1 MLLFYLTLKKIN
13 FITMSNF
20 QSYKTITD
28 RLKSLGDKLSTD
40 KLSTEELD
48 EFESLSRQLFERA
61 LILNY
66 KAKEVLVHGEK
77 DKPQQDV
84 LETHSEPELKE
95 EKKAEVKE
103 EEVDTG
109 EIQFDFSSDMDALE
123 DVDQSSESNE
133 VEVKSET
140 TPKSEIAEATEKVAE
155 AKTFE
160 SRAPEDTIN
169 DNFDD
174 EKQQSFYERFQKVH
188 NESIGD
194 RLGASKLSTLKNA
207 IGLNDKMQFISEL
220 FAGETDAFNKS
231 IEALDQQPSNE
242 DARRTLSQI
251 ASKHTWDEENP
262 LVEEFARLI
271 ERRYVE
277 E

>member
-1 MLLFYLTLKKIN
+1 
-13 FITMSNF
+13 MSNF
-20 QSYKTITD
+20 QSYKTLTD
-28 RLKSLGDKLSTD
+28 RLKSLGDKLSSE

-66 KAKEVLVHGEK
+66 KAKEAQVHGEK
-77 DKPQQDV
+77 DWPQEGV
-84 LETHSEPELKE
+84 INTKSEPELKE
-95 EKKAEVKE
+95 EKKDVVKE

-109 EIQFDFSSDMDALE
+109 EIQFDFSSDMDAVE
-123 DVDQSSESNE
+123 DVDQPSETNE
-133 VEVKSET
+133 VGVKPET
-140 TPKSEIAEATEKVAE
+140 TPKSEIEEATENAAE
-155 AKTFE
+155 AKTVE
-160 SRAPEDTIN
+160 NSASEDTIN

-220 FAGETDAFNKS
+220 FAGEADAFNKS

-242 DARRTLSQI
+242 DARKTLSQI

>member
-1 MLLFYLTLKKIN
+1 
-13 FITMSNF
+13 MSNF

-28 RLKSLGDKLSTD
+28 RLKSLGDKLSSD

-48 EFESLSRQLFERA
+48 EFESLSRLLFERA

-66 KAKEVLVHGEK
+66 KAKEAQVHGEN
-77 DKPQQDV
+77 DKSKGATLDIDS
-84 LETHSEPELKE
+84 ETELIE
-95 EKKAEVKE
+95 EKQTEIKE
-103 EEVDTG
+103 EETDTG
-109 EIQFDFSSDMDALE
+109 EIQFDFSSDMDAVE
-123 DVDQSSESNE
+123 DIDQTPENNQ
-133 VEVKSET
+133 VEAKSET
-140 TPKSEIAEATEKVAE
+140 DPQQEIEEQTKNSSE
-155 AKTFE
+155 AKTSENKSFKE
-160 SRAPEDTIN
+160 TIN

-220 FAGETDAFNKS
+220 FAGESDAFNKS

-242 DARRTLSQI
+242 DARKTLSQI